1 MYKMYNENI
10 NAYGKKRRKKRILII
25 SAEAWRDEDNGG
37 NVLSNLF
44 APLSNEFEFAQ
55 IYCSPAM
62 PNNTVC
68 TKYFHLSELQM
79 LHSVFRSRKFGY
91 VCQTS
96 INKNHGDASQ
106 INDNAQQKYKRFKW
120 RILYFIRDLLWYI
133 SKWRTEELK
142 NFIKEFGD
150 LFSDDTFIQ
159 YARLYKL
166 MNATQRLMILGV
178 IIGHMEKAGIALP
191 PML

>member
-1 MYKMYNENI
+1 MDVLRQLRKAANRTQQQMASMLGITQQAYAAYENDKSSPPNDVLEKIADYFNVSIDYLLGRNEKI
-10 NAYGKKRRKKRILII
+10 PPAERPQADI
-25 SAEAWRDEDNGG
+25 SE
-37 NVLSNLF
+37 
-44 APLSNEFEFAQ
+44 
-55 IYCSPAM
+55 
-62 PNNTVC
+62 
-68 TKYFHLSELQM
+68 
-79 LHSVFRSRKFGY
+79 
-91 VCQTS
+91 
-96 INKNHGDASQ
+96 
-106 INDNAQQKYKRFKW
+106 
-120 RILYFIRDLLWYI
+120 
-133 SKWRTEELK
+133 

>member
-1 MYKMYNENI
+1 MDVLRQLRKAANRTQQQMASMLGITQQAYAADENDKSSPPNDVLEKIADYFNVSIDYLLGRNEKI
-10 NAYGKKRRKKRILII
+10 PPAERPQADI
-25 SAEAWRDEDNGG
+25 SE
-37 NVLSNLF
+37 
-44 APLSNEFEFAQ
+44 
-55 IYCSPAM
+55 
-62 PNNTVC
+62 
-68 TKYFHLSELQM
+68 
-79 LHSVFRSRKFGY
+79 
-91 VCQTS
+91 
-96 INKNHGDASQ
+96 
-106 INDNAQQKYKRFKW
+106 
-120 RILYFIRDLLWYI
+120 
-133 SKWRTEELK
+133 